1 MQDAQQLAMLNKTQ
15 RNTIKR
21 LEALKKVSL
30 KFNKSNEE
38 SESKAAIQ
46 QQINTATSLTKS
58 QKNCVEHSKVMQMF
72 VLNISN
78 LFASD
83 SSKSLSVEWQIPI
96 LEFPK
101 APLYTIL
108 YSLNLGINEIVLFG
122 GMEMESPL
130 IQKNYEN
137 AKHRVSSRLYIMK
150 PDALFNS

>member
-1 MQDAQQLAMLNKTQ
+1 
-15 RNTIKR
+15 
-21 LEALKKVSL
+21 
-30 KFNKSNEE
+30 
-38 SESKAAIQ
+38 
-46 QQINTATSLTKS
+46 
-58 QKNCVEHSKVMQMF
+58 MF
-72 VLNISN
+72 VLNINN
-78 LFASD
+78 LFTATSG
-83 SSKSLSVEWQIPI
+83 KPLSVHWQIPI

-150 PDALFNS
+150 PDTLFDS